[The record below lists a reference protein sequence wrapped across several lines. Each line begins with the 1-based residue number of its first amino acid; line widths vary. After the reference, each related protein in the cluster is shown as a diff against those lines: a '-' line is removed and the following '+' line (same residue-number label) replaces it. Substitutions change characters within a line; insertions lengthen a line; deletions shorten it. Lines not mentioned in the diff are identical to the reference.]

1 MVVKFSLKNVKLVK
15 MNETI
20 ELDRFYARKKV
31 SIVTCLLN
39 SKPKDYTVNNFQYVI
54 RYTTYLHRGMFEATN
69 KAPISSEK
77 YNPNKIVY
85 YVLLIIIVYR
95 HLHFTVLP
103 RLSPLLLLRSS
114 L

>member
-39 SKPKDYTVNNFQYVI
+39 SKPKDYTVNNSRYVIII
-54 RYTTYLHRGMFEATN
+54 RYTTYLHRGTFEATN

-85 YVLLIIIVYR
+85 YVLFDYN
-95 HLHFTVLP
+95 
-103 RLSPLLLLRSS
+103 S